1 MYTREVRYL
10 SCVHGMIEMK
20 MNFVL
25 ALTTSVVRFG
35 VCRHLWVTR
44 RVNTSTALLCPSCDT
59 LQKLRRPP
67 PLRSGKPH
75 SPGVAVLSCCVQVG
89 KSGVYTTGLLPTT
102 PPPPCILLIL

>member
-35 VCRHLWVTR
+35 VCRHLW
-44 RVNTSTALLCPSCDT
+44 P
-59 LQKLRRPP
+59 
-67 PLRSGKPH
+67 
-75 SPGVAVLSCCVQVG
+75 
-89 KSGVYTTGLLPTT
+89 LLPTT
-102 PPPPCILLIL
+102 HTIAPLLHPLRSFLRGTVVPWYSMCVSQLLRKASN